1 MSISS
6 LRTGIM
12 PGTRNA
18 PRRISLLAALVL
30 ALPALAG
37 VSTERLARMDDFLD
51 NYVEQGKLPGA
62 VLQVTH
68 AGRTVYHRAAGF
80 RDREADAPMEPDT
93 IFRIASMSKAVVSA
107 AVMMLQ
113 ERGALLTTQPVGD
126 FLPEYAATTVAV
138 AQDDGGYE
146 VVDAVRPITIR
157 DLLTHSAG
165 IGYGYGA
172 AADQWQAA
180 GLQHWYFGHR
190 DEPIRET
197 VRRIAQM
204 PMDAQPGE
212 GFVYGYNTDIL
223 GALVEVVSGRTLD
236 RFLEAEMFVLLG
248 MKDTSFYLPPPKAD
262 RLAKVYSRTR
272 DGTLELADDGTPFH
286 GQGHY
291 VVGPRRSFSSG
302 AGLLS
307 TTADYTRFLEAIRRG
322 GGPILG
328 RKSVELMTTNHLSAI
343 PAGFAGRGFGLGFG
357 IVLDP
362 GARGEL
368 GSVGEFMWGGAYH
381 TSFWVDPLEKLT
393 VVYMTQ
399 VLPAPGLDDF
409 GKVRALIYQAIE

>member
-1 MSISS
+1 
-6 LRTGIM
+6 M

-357 IVLDP
+357 IALDP